1 MKLII
6 GLGNPGKEYETTRH
20 NVGFLSLN
28 YIANSLGIS
37 FKTESKFQGD
47 LALYNVN
54 GEKVYFLKPLT
65 YMNLSGDSIIKV
77 MNFYKIDKKDILV
90 IYDDMDLPFGHL
102 RLRASGSAGGHN
114 GIKSIIANVGGQD
127 FKRIRVGISSHD
139 NIDAKDYV
147 LGKFSKADLN
157 ALAELS
163 EYTMKAVMEFIEER
177 PFERIMC
184 DYNGKKI

>member
-28 YIANSLGIS
+28 YICNSMNVS

-47 LALYNVN
+47 LAVTNIN
-54 GEKVYFLKPLT
+54 GEKVFFLKPLT

-90 IYDDMDLPFGHL
+90 IYDDMDLPFGSL
-102 RLRASGSAGGHN
+102 RLRENGSAGGHN

-127 FKRIRVGISSHD
+127 FKRIRVGISGHD
-139 NIDAKDYV
+139 GMDAKDYV

-157 ALAELS
+157 ALADIT
-163 EYTMKAVMEFIEER
+163 EYTKKAVLDFIDER